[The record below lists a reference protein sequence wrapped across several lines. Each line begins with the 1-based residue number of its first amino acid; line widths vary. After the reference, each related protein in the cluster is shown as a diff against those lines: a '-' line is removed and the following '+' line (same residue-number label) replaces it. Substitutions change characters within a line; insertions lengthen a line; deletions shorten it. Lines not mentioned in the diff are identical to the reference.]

1 LFSDPLLFIVY
12 STYLVPAGLLAIIV
26 HEQAHGWMA
35 YLLGDRSVRA
45 FGYLRPQLRRYI
57 EPYGLIA
64 IFVANVGWGQPI
76 PIQENRLSRGARV
89 AYAFAGP
96 VGSLVV
102 AAIFGLLVR
111 LSAGL
116 GVTAS
121 PFPHPTPLSMVAFE
135 LYAAFFINLAFFA
148 FNLLPIPGLDGWRV
162 LDALLRRSQPRFF
175 YNVESRRREIWAV
188 IVLVIVVA
196 SFIAHI
202 NLLDVFLAPLYTPF
216 SILILGTCRGYF
228 LLSPCLLLGR

>member
-135 LYAAFFINLAFFA
+135 LYAAFF
-148 FNLLPIPGLDGWRV
+148 
-162 LDALLRRSQPRFF
+162 
-175 YNVESRRREIWAV
+175 
-188 IVLVIVVA
+188 
-196 SFIAHI
+196 
-202 NLLDVFLAPLYTPF
+202 LAPLYTPF

>member
-1 LFSDPLLFIVY
+1 MFNNPLLFIVY

-26 HEQAHGWMA
+26 HEQTHGWMA
-35 YLLGDRSVRA
+35 YFLGDRSVRA

-64 IFVANVGWGQPI
+64 IFIANVGWGQPI

-89 AYAFAGP
+89 AYGFAGP
-96 VGSLVV
+96 VGNLLV
-102 AAIFGLLVR
+102 AAIFGILVR
-111 LSAGL
+111 VITAL
-116 GVTAS
+116 GVI
-121 PFPHPTPLSMVAFE
+121 PDLFPHPTPLSMIVWE
-135 LYAAFFINLAFFA
+135 LYAVFFINLAFFA

-175 YNVESRRREIWAV
+175 YNVDSRRREIWAV
-188 IVLVIVVA
+188 IVLVIIVA

-228 LLSPCLLLGR
+228 QLSPCLLLGR